1 MTPEEREGIERRIAE
16 LKAEM
21 GAMKPLSLHAEE
33 VTKWAELYQEL
44 DALELRLEDQ
54 DQ

>member
-21 GAMKPLSLHAEE
+21 GTMQPLSLDPSVVAR
-33 VTKWAELYQEL
+33 WAELYTEL
-44 DALELRLEDQ
+44 DALELRLEEE
-54 DQ
+54 